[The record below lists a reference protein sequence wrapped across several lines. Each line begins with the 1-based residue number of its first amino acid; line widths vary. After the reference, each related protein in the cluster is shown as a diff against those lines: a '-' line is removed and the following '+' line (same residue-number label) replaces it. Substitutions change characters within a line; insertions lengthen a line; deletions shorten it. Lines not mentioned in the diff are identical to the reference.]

1 MGSITETATSAPGN
15 NSLRPNT
22 KAPLAM
28 TLKLNGYSTAQF
40 GKCHEVPVWQSSP
53 MGPFDAWPSG
63 GGGFETFYGFI
74 GGENNQWDPAL
85 YDGTTPV
92 EPPATAEEGYHLTE
106 DLTDRA
112 VSWMRQQKALM
123 PDKPFFVYLAYGA
136 AHAPHHVAKE
146 WADGYAGEFDDGW
159 DVQRERI
166 FARQKELGVIPPDAE
181 LTARHAEITAWDD
194 MPDELKPVLAR
205 QMEVFAGF
213 LEHTDHNVGRVIDA
227 LEDLEILDDTI
238 IYYIIGDNGA
248 SAEGTMNGAFNEL
261 ANFNGMAALE
271 TPEFMQSKLDELG
284 SPELV
289 QPLLGRLGVGDQHAV
304 PVDQA
309 GRLALGRH
317 PQRHDRPLARRDRR
331 EGWPSHPVHPRH
343 RRRPDDPR
351 SRRPPRTDHGQRRAA
366 VADGR
371 HQHAV
376 QLQRRRRAR
385 TARPAV
391 LRDVR
396 QPRHLPPRA
405 GARSPSTAHRG

>member
-15 NSLRPNT
+15 SSLRPNT

-28 TLKLNGYSTAQF
+28 TMKLNGYSTAQF

-159 DVQRERI
+159 DAQRERI

-181 LTARHAEITAWDD
+181 LTARHAEIPAWDD

-213 LEHTDHNVGRVIDA
+213 LEHTDHHVGRVIDA

-271 TPEFMQSKLDELG
+271 TPEFMIS
-284 SPELV
+284 
-289 QPLLGRLGVGDQHAV
+289 
-304 PVDQA
+304 
-309 GRLALGRH
+309 
-317 PQRHDRPLARRDRR
+317 AR
-331 EGWPSHPVHPRH
+331 WTS
-343 RRRPDDPR
+343 
-351 SRRPPRTDHGQRRAA
+351 SA
-366 VADGR
+366 
-371 HQHAV
+371 
-376 QLQRRRRAR
+376 RRAR
-385 TARPAV
+385 TTTTPSVGRGRPTPRSSGPSRSPRTGAARATARSSTGPTGSRRRAVCVRSSPTSSTSPRRSSKPPASPS
-391 LRDVR
+391 RR
-396 QPRHLPPRA
+396 WSTACCSRRWKAPACCTASTTPTRRNATTCSTSRCSPTAASTTRA
-405 GARSPSTAHRG
+405 GARSPSTARRG